1 VPTVVAMLMELIGT
15 AMSVLGNEM
24 AVRIGRQRW
33 VMGLIL
39 DSLGGE
45 SMLNWGIGFAH
56 LAVVMIIGPVA
67 LKLLKPED
75 LKGDR
80 HSQN

>member
-1 VPTVVAMLMELIGT
+1 MLGYGSGFIGP
-15 AMSVLGNEM
+15 L
-24 AVRIGRQRW
+24 

-45 SMLNWGIGFAH
+45 SALNWGIGFAH
-56 LAVVMIIGPVA
+56 LAVVMIIGPIA

-80 HSQN
+80 HSQNKR